1 MLFIVLCHT
10 VNDFASKIKP
20 VARGIDRSH
29 GLQKA
34 CNFGFYRRRMC
45 WLKKMLTVC
54 AHPRA
59 SARVRGSQEILQPA
73 LAMQVASCKK
83 A

>member
-1 MLFIVLCHT
+1 
-10 VNDFASKIKP
+10 
-20 VARGIDRSH
+20 
-29 GLQKA
+29 LQKA

-45 WLKKMLTVC
+45 WLRKMLTVC

-59 SARVRGSQEILQPA
+59 SARVRVSQVLQPV
-73 LAMQVASCKK
+73 LAMEVASCKK